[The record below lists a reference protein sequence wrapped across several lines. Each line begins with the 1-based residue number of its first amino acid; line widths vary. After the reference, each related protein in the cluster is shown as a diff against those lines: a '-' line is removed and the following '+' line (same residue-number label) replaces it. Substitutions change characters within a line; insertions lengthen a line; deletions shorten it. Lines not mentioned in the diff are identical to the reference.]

1 MSIPHRA
8 FDRKAALCSSCAK
21 NIAFFCFPAAA
32 VFLLLISRARR
43 IISIHS
49 VRTERKAHRLSC
61 VFPESDRAIRFC
73 LHLSFKGG
81 YHFYEPRSL
90 ARAAAEGQALD
101 AGFYH
106 HHAGQRDLDAG
117 QLDVRLCPEPSCAG
131 LHRLEPA
138 LRHLR
143 CDLHA
148 AAGRYADLLGRDPRP
163 LFPQKDHLH
172 AGLHLLRRL
181 CRFRAHSGPGLVQ
194 LSGACGVLLHH
205 RLDQQHLLCRLRQ
218 LLSPADLR
226 GELLQGVFHRK
237 RSRNALGAH
246 HSDRDVFLQ
255 SLRHCPAARHQCAVL
270 LPRCLGRDADPRRR
284 ALHRKTARR
293 ARARRAALFGPPPAA
308 RHQGGLP
315 LPSEREGSSLRC
327 DLLCGQL
334 ACQRCVE
341 RHHAAVFQID
351 L

>member
-32 VFLLLISRARR
+32 VFFVAYFPRTTYNQHTLRPCRTQSASAFLRFSGARTRDPVLFAPLIQRR
-43 IISIHS
+43 IPFH
-49 VRTERKAHRLSC
+49 
-61 VFPESDRAIRFC
+61 
-73 LHLSFKGG
+73 
-81 YHFYEPRSL
+81 EPRSL

-106 HHAGQRDLDAG
+106 HHAWQRDLDAG

-181 CRFRAHSGPGLVQ
+181 CRFRAHSGSGLVQ

-255 SLRHCPAARHQCAVL
+255 SLRHCAAARHQRAVL
-270 LPRCLGRDADPRRR
+270 LPRRLSRNADPRRR

-293 ARARRAALFGPPPAA
+293 ARARRAALLGPPPAA

-315 LPSEREGSSLRC
+315 LPSEREGASLRC

-334 ACQRCVE
+334 ACQWRVE